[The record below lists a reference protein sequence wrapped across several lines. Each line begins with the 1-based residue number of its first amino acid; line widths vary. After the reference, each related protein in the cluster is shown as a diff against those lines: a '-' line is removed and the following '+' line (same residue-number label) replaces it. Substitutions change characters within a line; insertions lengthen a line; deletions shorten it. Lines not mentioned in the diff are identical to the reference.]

1 MQLAIFDIDGTLT
14 DTNAADNACFLQA
27 FEEALGIRN
36 IDTDW
41 TSYRYS
47 TDSGIV
53 SEILERHRGRAD
65 QADVE
70 VLRTRFVE
78 LLEER
83 FKTQPLQPIPGAPDL
98 LRRLKTERGWRC
110 AIATGG
116 WRDSALM
123 KLRTARVEV
132 EGFPFA
138 SSDEACSRV
147 AILEAVIEEAR
158 RIHLHPFART
168 VYIGDAAWDVRTAAR
183 MRLPFVGVGAGSRGE
198 RLRKA
203 GALRV
208 LENFSDYPATLGA
221 LESALIPELEGTP

>member
-1 MQLAIFDIDGTLT
+1 MQLVIFDIDGTLT

-27 FEEALGIRN
+27 FEESLGIRN

-53 SEILERHRGRAD
+53 SEILERHRERAD
-65 QADVE
+65 QEDVE

-83 FKTQPLQPIPGAPDL
+83 FKTEPLQPIPGAPAL
-98 LRRLKTERGWRC
+98 LRRLKAEPDWSY

-116 WRDSALM
+116 WRDSAML

-132 EGFPFA
+132 DGVPFA

-158 RIHLHPFART
+158 RIHSNPFART
-168 VYIGDAAWDVRTAAR
+168 GYIGDAAWDVRTAAK
-183 MRLPFVGVGAGSRGE
+183 MRLPFVGVAAGSRSE
-198 RLRKA
+198 RLRRA
-203 GALRV
+203 GAVHV
-208 LENFSDYPATLGA
+208 LEDFSDYPGA